1 MLEYI
6 KQEANKTFTENG
18 AVTYESTGSE
28 CLDLFATVGALRNE
42 SDAEIITRFIRAYTE
57 NPDTAMKLLFFARD
71 VRGGLGERR
80 VFRVI
85 LNWLAV
91 NEPASVKKNL
101 EFVAEYGRYDDLL
114 SLIGTPCERKMLL
127 FVRKQFFRDLEA
139 MEKGEPVSLLAKWLP
154 SVNASN
160 KVTRLYG
167 KKFAKILGFSDADYR
182 KALSALR
189 GRIRI
194 LENNLR
200 EKDYS
205 FDYEKQPS
213 KALFKYRKAFARNDG
228 ERYQAFLSA
237 AAKGEAVLHAYH
249 VAPYELVA
257 PYLLA
262 GWCGNSRR
270 GFSYMRNIT
279 AEEKNALNA
288 TWASLPD
295 FGSDENALAVIDT
308 SGSMYRKLKPVPA
321 AVALSLGLYF
331 AEHNTGAFQNRFIEF
346 SARPQ
351 LIEIKGETFADRLRY
366 VASFSEVADTNLEA
380 VFDLI
385 LRAAVKNHV
394 PQSELP
400 AKLIIISDMEFNS
413 CVNNASAVNFKNAEK
428 KYRSHGYQ
436 LPQIVFWNVASRHR
450 QQPVTL
456 NEQGV
461 ALVSGV
467 THRIFSM
474 VTGEILSPY
483 TLMMEVLGNERYAKI
498 AA

>member
-1 MLEYI
+1 MLAYL
-6 KQEANKTFTENG
+6 KQEANRTRTENG
-18 AVTYESTGSE
+18 AAAYASTGSE
-28 CLDLFATVGALRNE
+28 CLDLFASVGALRRE
-42 SDAEIITRFIRAYTE
+42 SDEEIIKRFIRAYTE
-57 NPDTAMKLLFFARD
+57 SPDTAMKLLFYARD

-80 VFRVI
+80 VFRVV

-91 NEPASVKKNL
+91 NQPASVKKNL
-101 EFVAEYGRYDDLL
+101 ALVAEYGRYDDLL
-114 SLIGTPCERKMLL
+114 SLLGTPCEKEMLSL
-127 FVRKQFFRDLEA
+127 VKEQFSKDLAA
-139 MEKGEPVSLLAKWLP
+139 MEREAPVSLLAKWLP

-160 KVTRLYG
+160 ADTRAYG
-167 KKFAKILGFSDADYR
+167 KCFAKALGLSDADYR

-213 KALFKYRKAFARNDG
+213 RALFKYRKAFARNDG
-228 ERYQAFLSA
+228 ERYAAFLNA
-237 AAKGEAVLHAYH
+237 VTKGEAILHADQ

-257 PYLLA
+257 PYLLP
-262 GWCGNSRR
+262 GWYGNRR
-270 GFSYMRNIT
+270 GFMRDIT
-279 AEEKNALNA
+279 PEEKDALNA

-308 SGSMYRKLKPVPA
+308 SGSMYCDMKPVPA

-331 AEHNTGAFQNRFIEF
+331 AEHNTGVFKNCFIEF

-351 LIEIKGETFADRLRY
+351 LIEIKGDTFADRLRY
-366 VASFSEVADTNLEA
+366 VASFNEIANTNLEK
-380 VFDLI
+380 VFDLV
-385 LRAAVKNHV
+385 LNAAVKNHV

-400 AKLIIISDMEFNS
+400 AKLIIISDMEFDS
-413 CVNNASAVNFKNAEK
+413 CIDNAAAVNFEHAK
-428 KYRSHGYQ
+428 KRYASHGYK

-450 QQPVTL
+450 QQPVTQ

-461 ALVSGV
+461 ALVSGA
-467 THRIFSM
+467 TPRLFSM
-474 VTGEILSPY
+474 VAGGTLSPY
-483 TLMMEVLGNERYAKI
+483 RFMMEVLGSERYAQI